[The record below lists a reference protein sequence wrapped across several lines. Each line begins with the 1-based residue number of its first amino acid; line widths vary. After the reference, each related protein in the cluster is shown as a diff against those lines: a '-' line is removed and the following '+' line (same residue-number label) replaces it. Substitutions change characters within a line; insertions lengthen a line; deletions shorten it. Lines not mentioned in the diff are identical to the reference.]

1 MRPAYDI
8 SYRNEIVETQG
19 RLFGRLARENPDCD
33 GEDFITSYM
42 KSELR
47 SRIDRAEARPANM
60 TAAEL
65 KENFVRND
73 GYSFKPGEPVDGLS
87 ADWIGQFYA
96 YAQWQWGIPSG
107 EIVDRIPI
115 GTMRIVYPGLH
126 DLDLPLAVERAEK
139 WQTRGGA
146 DGDEKVWKAA
156 GAGAEKVE
164 R

>member
-1 MRPAYDI
+1 MKPAYDI

-33 GEDFITSYM
+33 GEDFITAYM

-65 KENFVRND
+65 KESFVRND

-96 YAQWQWGIPSG
+96 YAQWQWGISSG
-107 EIVDRIPI
+107 ELVNKIPVR
-115 GTMRIVYPGLH
+115 TMRIVYPGLH
-126 DLDLPLAVERAEK
+126 DLDLALAVERAEK
-139 WQTRGGA
+139 WHPLKEVKSLEALR
-146 DGDEKVWKAA
+146 
-156 GAGAEKVE
+156 
-164 R
+164 

>member
-1 MRPAYDI
+1 MKPAYDI

-47 SRIDRAEARPANM
+47 SRIDRAEALPANM

-65 KENFVRND
+65 KENFVRTG

-107 EIVDRIPI
+107 EIVDRIPVR
-115 GTMRIVYPGLH
+115 TMRIVYPGLH

-139 WQTRGGA
+139 WQTCGGGA
-146 DGDEKVWKAA
+146 EEKEVRA
-156 GAGAEKVE
+156 
-164 R
+164 